1 MIGGNFT
8 YYLAILALI
17 IIGVLVVKRIA
28 SCLVKTIITLIL
40 IALGVAI
47 YYFFHRSRNNLQNQ
61 SFCK

>member
-8 YYLAILALI
+8 YYLVILALI

-47 YYFFHRSRNNLQNQ
+47 YYYFLR
-61 SFCK
+61 

>member
-1 MIGGNFT
+1 MIAGNFT

-28 SCLVKTIITLIL
+28 SCLVKAIITLIL

-47 YYFFHRSRNNLQNQ
+47 YSYFLR
-61 SFCK
+61 

>member
-1 MIGGNFT
+1 MIGGIFT

-47 YYFFHRSRNNLQNQ
+47 YYYFLR
-61 SFCK
+61 